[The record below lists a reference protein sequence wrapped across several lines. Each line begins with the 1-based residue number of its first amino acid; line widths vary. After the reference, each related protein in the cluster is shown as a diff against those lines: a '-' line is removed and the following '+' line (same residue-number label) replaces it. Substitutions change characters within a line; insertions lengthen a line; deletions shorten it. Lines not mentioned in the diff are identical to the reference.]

1 VKWLLAPVDSKSKLF
16 KVSTRAERE
25 QQQIKLQS
33 SNILLGNLLGGELKD
48 LGDFANAL
56 GSALSEEQSLAHLD
70 ALGVSRHL
78 EHYRRTLVGVDA
90 VWGHDAHDGG
100 SLPDVSQVH
109 RALETLVDGS
119 GVEEDMHVCL
129 KQSQTYIC

>member
-1 VKWLLAPVDSKSKLF
+1 M
-16 KVSTRAERE
+16 
-25 QQQIKLQS
+25 
-33 SNILLGNLLGGELKD
+33 KD

-78 EHYRRTLVGVDA
+78 EHYRRTLIRVDA
-90 VWGHDAHDGG
+90 VRGHDAHDGG
-100 SLPDVSQVH
+100 GLPDVSQVH

-119 GVEEDMHVCL
+119 GVKEDMHVCL
-129 KQSQTYIC
+129 KQSQKHVCLICISTVSFFVKVINYSIYFFFKFSV